1 MNLPNKLTV
10 ARVIAVPFFIAF
22 YMLGYHIAA
31 FVIFIA
37 ASLTDMLDGKI
48 ARKRGLVTTFGK
60 FVDPLADKLINLA
73 AIILIA
79 VHISKKGSAI
89 YGVFATVT
97 ALVIVSR
104 EVIITSFR
112 ALAASEGTVIAADK
126 LGKIKTVFQDI
137 AIVALFLDASVLSNI
152 PFAGEL
158 LHWTGAA
165 MLAAALALTI
175 LSGINYFAAN
185 RELVSKIKEDI

>member
-1 MNLPNKLTV
+1 MNLPNKLTCIRMILMPV
-10 ARVIAVPFFIAF
+10 MVVLF
-22 YMLGYHIAA
+22 YLGFYISSAIVFTVAA
-31 FVIFIA
+31 F
-37 ASLTDMLDGKI
+37 TDMLDGKI

-73 AIILIA
+73 AIILLA
-79 VHISKKGSAI
+79 VHISVNGSVL
-89 YGVFATVT
+89 YGIFATVT
-97 ALVIVSR
+97 ALVVVSR

-137 AIVALFLDASVLSNI
+137 AIIALFLDASSISNI

-158 LHWTGAA
+158 LHWTGVA
-165 MLAAALALTI
+165 MLGAALVLTI

-185 RELVSKIKEDI
+185 KELVAKIRKDI